1 VSARSSTVRCNV
13 CHHDVH
19 FRGFAA
25 HVAMEKRKYGL
36 DIYVQLRIQREG
48 TKPLK
53 PQRPEAEG
61 LRLYGGIP

>member
-1 VSARSSTVRCNV
+1 
-13 CHHDVH
+13 
-19 FRGFAA
+19 
-25 HVAMEKRKYGL
+25 MEKRKYGL